1 MGKVDH
7 NIVEPF
13 AALFGALGIVQYLP
27 TPDPVCHHSTDVH
40 KACPYMVIV
49 VSILN
54 EDAPAPPLFLSRYII
69 YLWPWCLMAP

>member
-54 EDAPAPPLFLSRYII
+54 EDAPPPPPFSYLGILFI
-69 YLWPWCLMAP
+69 YGPGV